1 MRVCVRLSFDACPL
15 VSHDAESGGD
25 LFDQRPNS
33 GKSVEIL
40 REDGN
45 ILVLDGD

>member
-1 MRVCVRLSFDACPL
+1 LRAGNFFSTISLSFF
-15 VSHDAESGGD
+15 SK
-25 LFDQRPNS
+25 RPGS
-33 GKSVEIL
+33 GKPVEIS